1 MCVNIFVF
9 YTRAKPSLKK
19 KATWTHFFKLKMLK
33 FAVDI
38 LTVSVMMP

>member
-19 KATWTHFFKLKMLK
+19 KSYLDPFFKLKMLK

>member
-1 MCVNIFVF
+1 MCVNIFF
-9 YTRAKPSLKK
+9 FLKPSLKK
-19 KATWTHFFKLKMLK
+19 KSYLDPFFKLKMVK